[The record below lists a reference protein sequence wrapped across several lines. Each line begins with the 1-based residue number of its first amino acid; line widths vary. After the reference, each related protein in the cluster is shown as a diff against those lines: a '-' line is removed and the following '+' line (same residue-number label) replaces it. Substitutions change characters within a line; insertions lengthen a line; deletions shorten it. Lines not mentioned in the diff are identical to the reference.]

1 MPRRIADDD
10 TIVVKG
16 DVESSIPS
24 SPVSIGSDIERE
36 PRGAMNT
43 PQHLESPE
51 PESSDRATGP
61 RAVTSGS
68 GHNNNVDS
76 TPAYLHQIPHKDP
89 SSASMEERLQM
100 MPLQRSLPFR
110 DTVEPG
116 AELEVGGNSRRKQIR
131 FGCLLATR
139 GDIAPEPCASCA
151 NGRGKFTACIAL
163 PGFFKGACASC
174 QLSGRP
180 NRCSIKKHEDEA
192 EASSPSPSIQDQ
204 TQDRTPA
211 QQMSTTQQN
220 IDDRAEDINSS
231 GPSAKRI
238 RVEEPPRWTEPPV
251 WDQGLGSGSV
261 RGRGRPPRALM
272 GPFTNAWATVNSSPA
287 PAHAPVTRNSSTVNN
302 TRSSASRNSLSRLT
316 STPKEETR
324 PRSSSSRTNTPQSST
339 SRHGSKGW
347 ATLNQTQPQPQ
358 AQAQSTPLPQPQSQ
372 SSSEF
377 QSHGQPQTKAEPQPE
392 LLPQSH
398 NPSQIPQQIP
408 SQAGLHALSQPQQRE
423 PSQTQQSHSQSQP
436 QHQPQPQAQIPI
448 TSLKQFVDQQL
459 LEKNGVHRPSTL
471 EPEGQAGKSSIPTKE
486 GTPPT
491 SLMEIL
497 PKNKQRH
504 IYGIISGIQGGIDH
518 LNRELDALKK
528 VLGIDDDN

>member
-36 PRGAMNT
+36 PRDAMNT

-76 TPAYLHQIPHKDP
+76 TPAYLRQIPHKDP

-139 GDIAPEPCASCA
+139 GNIAPEPCASCA

-180 NRCSIKKHEDEA
+180 NRCSIKKHEDGMWQYA
-192 EASSPSPSIQDQ
+192 
-204 TQDRTPA
+204 
-211 QQMSTTQQN
+211 
-220 IDDRAEDINSS
+220 
-231 GPSAKRI
+231 
-238 RVEEPPRWTEPPV
+238 VPPFF
-251 WDQGLGSGSV
+251 
-261 RGRGRPPRALM
+261 
-272 GPFTNAWATVNSSPA
+272 FT
-287 PAHAPVTRNSSTVNN
+287 
-302 TRSSASRNSLSRLT
+302 
-316 STPKEETR
+316 
-324 PRSSSSRTNTPQSST
+324 
-339 SRHGSKGW
+339 
-347 ATLNQTQPQPQ
+347 
-358 AQAQSTPLPQPQSQ
+358 
-372 SSSEF
+372 
-377 QSHGQPQTKAEPQPE
+377 
-392 LLPQSH
+392 LL
-398 NPSQIPQQIP
+398 
-408 SQAGLHALSQPQQRE
+408 
-423 PSQTQQSHSQSQP
+423 
-436 QHQPQPQAQIPI
+436 
-448 TSLKQFVDQQL
+448 DC
-459 LEKNGVHRPSTL
+459 
-471 EPEGQAGKSSIPTKE
+471 
-486 GTPPT
+486 
-491 SLMEIL
+491 
-497 PKNKQRH
+497 
-504 IYGIISGIQGGIDH
+504 
-518 LNRELDALKK
+518 
-528 VLGIDDDN
+528 